1 MSASASVPWIAQF
14 AATRGFRYEPDA
26 DERWLRV
33 WEPFATLKVPFHY
46 RHALLATGGIGSI
59 SLAMM
64 VLEVPAPHLYPPT
77 PSGTREIATWVAI
90 VQDTRITGRF
100 AVTSDRALLFG
111 ESLDLVPMPRRSGG
125 DAWFDGVFATFGET
139 QEAVD
144 EALTPSLKKLLMG
157 WQTPLHAEVRP
168 GGFILC
174 AAALPPDYA
183 GLVWLADATTLFGEK
198 ATKVRADAPRQR

>member
-1 MSASASVPWIAQF
+1 MSAAVSVPWIAEF

-33 WEPFATLKVPFHY
+33 WEPFATLRVPFRY
-46 RHALLATGGIGSI
+46 AHALSATGGIGSI

-64 VLEVPAPHLYPPT
+64 VLEVPAPHMAT
-77 PSGTREIATWVAI
+77 GTREVATWLAI
-90 VQDTRITGRF
+90 VQDTRITARF
-100 AVTSDRALLFG
+100 AVTSDRQFVFG
-111 ESLDLVPMPRRSGG
+111 ESLDLVSMPRQSGG
-125 DAWFDGVFATFGET
+125 DAWFDGVFATFAAT
-139 QEAVD
+139 QEAVN
-144 EALTPSLKKLLMG
+144 EGLTPSLKKLLLG

-183 GLVWLADATTLFGEK
+183 GLAWLAEATTLFGEK
-198 ATKVRADAPRQR
+198 ATKTRASRPT